1 MSKFLKFSN
10 RIVNTAFI
18 RYVDIDKNVP
28 KYTLHLGNMHT
39 GGTFIFGSGGFNSQE
54 SQVYATKT
62 EHPESYAII
71 EKWVNSLECVST
83 KQHHVLATAALA
95 NGVASLPTL
104 SGQPEVSEEKK

>member
-18 RYVDIDKNVP
+18 RSVDIDKNVP

-39 GGTFIFGSGGFNSQE
+39 TGTFIFGSGGFNSQE

-62 EHPESYAII
+62 EHPESYATI
-71 EKWVNSLECVST
+71 EKWVNSLECVS
-83 KQHHVLATAALA
+83 
-95 NGVASLPTL
+95 
-104 SGQPEVSEEKK
+104 EEKK

>member
-18 RYVDIDKNVP
+18 KYVDIDKNIP
-28 KYTLHLGNMHT
+28 KYTLNLGNAHT
-39 GGTFIFGSGGFNSQE
+39 TGTFIFGSGGFNSQE

-71 EKWVNSLECVST
+71 EKWIGTLEC
-83 KQHHVLATAALA
+83 
-95 NGVASLPTL
+95 
-104 SGQPEVSEEKK
+104 VSEEKK